1 MVVGEFN
8 ERGEMNG
15 IKPLPAIRC
24 AEAKAHAH
32 NVPHSIE
39 SGSLAHVASV
49 VSGLVNRRHAMS
61 DGAAAA
67 ARCCVALLYNSCAG
81 SVCASV

>member
-1 MVVGEFN
+1 
-8 ERGEMNG
+8 MNG

-49 VSGLVNRRHAMS
+49 VSRLVNRRHAMG
-61 DGAAAA
+61 DVLAAAA
-67 ARCCVALLYNSCAG
+67 ARCCVSLLYDSCPG
-81 SVCASV
+81 SVCKCL